1 MNKDDRYRR
10 DGNRND
16 RFHKDRR
23 RRRGD
28 SFHRDQDDGPD
39 RHLER
44 SDSGYYSDDFDD
56 SRHTSR
62 DYVRFHRDDD
72 RRRSSFDS
80 RDHRR
85 RRRSKDFSSDKDDYD
100 DNDNYN
106 DGDNRR
112 KDHSERNKER
122 KATKEPKEWPPSF
135 QKDESAYTFDT
146 RSAMFYEPLSDFFYD
161 PKSKLYYGNKKCAY
175 FKYDETNDPP
185 KFVQVQK
192 MTAEQVEEQQ
202 RGETAGI
209 SQENVHAATV
219 PAAAVVSTPKIAI
232 KFKTKKVKSSATTL
246 AFQKCDNSQ
255 QQQTATVSKVKQQQ
269 IDNIGKW
276 NEKQAELKDKNH
288 TGASATTPSQ
298 VSDPPTPQVPQK
310 VRTTVKGEPICMI
323 CKKKFPNLAK
333 LRLHEKASE
342 LHKKNLKLLQ
352 EKRKAKLAANP
363 SAKRKLEDPNTKE
376 THMYMD
382 RAEKRRQLHG
392 TDLRAPIPQ
401 AMLQV
406 PQANPPIPASVPT
419 APGADLLDEN
429 NMGHKMLL
437 KMGYRAKDPQQQQDK
452 PKSANEH
459 LRKEWD
465 RIEAMAQKSV
475 PRNR

>member
-10 DGNRND
+10 DVDRND
-16 RFHKDRR
+16 RFHEDRR

-28 SFHRDQDDGPD
+28 SFHRDQDDG
-39 RHLER
+39 RHRDGNRER
-44 SDSGYYSDDFDD
+44 SDSGYYSDDYDD
-56 SRHTSR
+56 SHRNSR
-62 DYVRFHRDDD
+62 DYDRFHRDDD
-72 RRRSSFDS
+72 SRRSSFDS
-80 RDHRR
+80 RDHHR
-85 RRRSKDFSSDKDDYD
+85 RRRSRDFSSDRDDND
-100 DNDNYN
+100 DNDNYEN
-106 DGDNRR
+106 GDNRKKQRDEINKKR
-112 KDHSERNKER
+112 KK
-122 KATKEPKEWPPSF
+122 TKEPKEWPPSF

-175 FKYDETNDPP
+175 FKYDETNDSP

-202 RGETAGI
+202 RGE
-209 SQENVHAATV
+209 QENVHAAIV
-219 PAAAVVSTPKIAI
+219 PAADIVSTPKIAI
-232 KFKTKKVKSSATTL
+232 KFKTKKVKSSASTL
-246 AFQKCDNSQ
+246 ASQKCDNPQ
-255 QQQTATVSKVKQQQ
+255 QQQPATVSKVKQQQ
-269 IDNIGKW
+269 IANIGKW

-288 TGASATTPSQ
+288 TGATATK
-298 VSDPPTPQVPQK
+298 VSDPPPPQVPQK

-352 EKRKAKLAANP
+352 EKRKAKLAA
-363 SAKRKLEDPNTKE
+363 SGGGGAKRKLDDSTTKE
-376 THMYMD
+376 TPMYTD

-392 TDLRAPIPQ
+392 TDLRAPVPQ
-401 AMLQV
+401 AMLQL
-406 PQANPPIPASVPT
+406 PQANSPIPASEPT